1 MVRTGQRVV
10 VLALEAQPGG
20 RARRGRG
27 LQAAE
32 RVGELEQSLDRA
44 GRIGERGGVAER
56 VREQQR
62 RVRTGLL
69 GVRCAPGLVGV
80 LRRGASGLFAGE
92 QRQNGVDVPLVPGV
106 CGGTAA
112 VGCGVGGQ
120 PVARASSFQAHREGA
135 EYDAERDQDLL
146 LAQHVWRE
154 VRLVDPKGDAG
165 DDRGHGQAVDQGQI
179 PPPGRPR
186 HARRSP
192 GRPEQGVRSGAGGNA
207 HLSSQSE
214 ER

>member
-1 MVRTGQRVV
+1 M
-10 VLALEAQPGG
+10 
-20 RARRGRG
+20 
-27 LQAAE
+27 
-32 RVGELEQSLDRA
+32 EQSLDRA

-106 CGGTAA
+106 CGGTAI

-120 PVARASSFQAHREGA
+120 PVARAVGGVCGVLLSVVDGA
-135 EYDAERDQDLL
+135 EVVVEVVAVLHGADLGRVAVLVVGVALGAVRAAGSGLELVGRVVRVLLGEAARPRLL
-146 LAQHVWRE
+146 LRRPVADQVVGERQL
-154 VRLVDPKGDAG
+154 VRRA
-165 DDRGHGQAVDQGQI
+165 
-179 PPPGRPR
+179 
-186 HARRSP
+186 
-192 GRPEQGVRSGAGGNA
+192 
-207 HLSSQSE
+207 
-214 ER
+214 